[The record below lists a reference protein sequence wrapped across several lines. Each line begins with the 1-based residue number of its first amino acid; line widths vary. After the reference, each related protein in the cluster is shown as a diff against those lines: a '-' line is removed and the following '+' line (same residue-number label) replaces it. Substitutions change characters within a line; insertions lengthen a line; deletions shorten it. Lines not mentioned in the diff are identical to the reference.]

1 EDHRAPLLG
10 DGALPDELPRRGDE
24 LDGGE
29 RDLRGHGGPRPR
41 WPSRAGPGRH
51 RACACRHRD
60 RRDRLRRRGL
70 RVAAGDARS
79 RARGDRAGGGMSRPA
94 DRDEALATDALTRVP
109 VAEEGRAR
117 WLSANPDKAWGERFF
132 LLYSPIWMVAF

>member
-1 EDHRAPLLG
+1 
-10 DGALPDELPRRGDE
+10 
-24 LDGGE
+24 
-29 RDLRGHGGPRPR
+29 PRPR
-41 WPSRAGPGRH
+41 WRSRAGPGSR

-132 LLYSPIWMVAF
+132 LLYSPIWMVAFGAYQRTRIGDRLGDLGNLLVTLATFAP